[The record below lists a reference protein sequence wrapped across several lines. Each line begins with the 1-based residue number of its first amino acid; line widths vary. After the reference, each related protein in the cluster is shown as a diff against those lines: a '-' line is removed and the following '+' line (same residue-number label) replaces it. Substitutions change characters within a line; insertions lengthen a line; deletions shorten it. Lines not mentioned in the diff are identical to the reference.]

1 MAAMSVFA
9 IAMVAWNILRLYPGD
24 RWLPVRLGNFVA
36 PWLFLV
42 LLVALAVAWLGRR
55 PWLSRLLTLLVLVSA
70 LRFWPVL
77 TPRLSGPNAQANAPV
92 SQLRV
97 MTFNVHFSNRDALGI
112 ADLVRAETPD
122 IVAFQEC
129 TMDLITPLHAGL
141 GGEYP
146 YFLLDDGE
154 TPRLVLMSRYPL
166 QGYVPP
172 PGAWRTQW
180 AQVETPLGLVTVWNV
195 HSSSSLSQ
203 RAWEWQREVFSAVAN
218 QVDGEEGPVLV
229 LGDFNTT
236 DHNDNYRLMADRL
249 TDVHRAV
256 GWGFGFTFPRRWL
269 DGQDLSMATPALR
282 IDHIFISDHWEPLET
297 HVVTDGFGS
306 DHLPVVATL
315 RWRY

>member
-1 MAAMSVFA
+1 MAATSVFA

-36 PWLFLV
+36 PWLFFV
-42 LLVALAVAWLGRR
+42 LLVALAAAWLGRR
-55 PWLSRLLTLLVLVSA
+55 PWLSRLLALLVLVSV

-92 SQLRV
+92 GQLRV

-129 TMDLITPLHAGL
+129 TMDLITPLYAGL

-203 RAWEWQREVFSAVAN
+203 RAWEWQRETFSAVAN
-218 QVDGEEGPVLV
+218 QVGGEEGPVLV
-229 LGDFNTT
+229 LGDLNRSYLHERSLGAAGNARGHRRCWFRSPAGGGYPALALLIDPSQCVVT
-236 DHNDNYRLMADRL
+236 RL
-249 TDVHRAV
+249 TCFWSWHFSLWR
-256 GWGFGFTFPRRWL
+256 WQCTMPR
-269 DGQDLSMATPALR
+269 
-282 IDHIFISDHWEPLET
+282 
-297 HVVTDGFGS
+297 
-306 DHLPVVATL
+306 
-315 RWRY
+315 